1 MNGKGKGHRRTA
13 RLVLVVFF
21 LALTVFACTTTR
33 LSQFKK
39 HWNKQ
44 EFSWIAEQK
53 VSCTASD
60 EGCNQLHLIKGDAC
74 YRLAKQGQASIQ
86 YYDCAATHLGIGIEQ
101 TRQWQMEGFNLN
113 RPQTYENLCEALRNW
128 RDLEK
133 GSKADQINQG
143 LLNTAQGFLAAEP
156 GNLAAVYFLEN
167 AQYAMLG
174 PCLLHP
180 ERCPSLCNDLTSIL
194 GDISRNV
201 SRSKGTRY
209 GSSYEVLIKEITK
222 EKELARC
229 P

>member
-1 MNGKGKGHRRTA
+1 MNGKGKVYRRA
-13 RLVLVVFF
+13 AGLALVAFLLVL
-21 LALTVFACTTTR
+21 TACGTTSQ

-39 HWNKQ
+39 HWDKQ

-53 VSCTASD
+53 VTCTASD

-74 YRLAKQGQASIQ
+74 YRLAKQGQASVQ
-86 YYDCAATHLGIGIEQ
+86 NYDCAATHLGLGIEQ
-101 TRQWQMEGFNLN
+101 TQQWQMEKFNLN
-113 RPQTYENLCEALRNW
+113 RPQTYENLCEALRDW

-133 GSKADQINQG
+133 GSKAEQINQG
-143 LLNTAQGFLAAEP
+143 LLNTAQGFLVAEP

-167 AQYAMLG
+167 ARYAKLG

-180 ERCPSLCNDLTSIL
+180 ERCPSLCNDLTFIL
-194 GDISRNV
+194 GDLSPNA
-201 SRSKGTRY
+201 SRSKGTKY
-209 GSSYEVLIKEITK
+209 EPNYEVLIKEITK